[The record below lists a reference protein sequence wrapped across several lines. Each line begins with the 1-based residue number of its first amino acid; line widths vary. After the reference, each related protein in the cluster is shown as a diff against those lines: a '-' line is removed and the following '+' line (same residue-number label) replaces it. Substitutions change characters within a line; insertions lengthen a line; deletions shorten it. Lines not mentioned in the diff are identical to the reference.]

1 MLTFLKV
8 FLLCSCCAWSCRS
21 HLCCSLSL
29 CDNQTFQE
37 TDRIHARLQSMA
49 IFFCLLFCSRMP
61 TESSTIWMLKT
72 HTDSA
77 VFTHPCT
84 HSNCGTP
91 STIRQSLMNGT
102 DGICFALTPETE
114 CIEEFNARLRTLFLN
129 NLTFMCKIIICK
141 ECMGRLDRLYFFGLF
156 FFPMRQFS
164 VRMKAQEITRETHG
178 FCRSL
183 FPLAKSL

>member
-1 MLTFLKV
+1 MENIFKTDTLTFLKFFYCVPVVHEAILVV
-8 FLLCSCCAWSCRS
+8 FLY
-21 HLCCSLSL
+21 
-29 CDNQTFQE
+29 DNGTFQE
-37 TDRIHARLQSMA
+37 TDQIRAHLQSMA
-49 IFFCLLFCSRMP
+49 IFFCLLFCSCMP

-77 VFTHPCT
+77 VFAHPCT

-129 NLTFMCKIIICK
+129 NLTFMCKKIYIYMQRMYGK
-141 ECMGRLDRLYFFGLF
+141 TRRLYFFLCKFAVCLLF
-156 FFPMRQFS
+156 Q
-164 VRMKAQEITRETHG
+164 
-178 FCRSL
+178 
-183 FPLAKSL
+183 